1 MACDGRLLCVNWGL
15 LAKVGLN
22 RESIES
28 IVLFMTF
35 SSNGAKEFSRLI
47 STKCLESRVRFNKPV
62 NYSTGK

>member
-47 STKCLESRVRFNKPV
+47 SNELNRCA
-62 NYSTGK
+62 